1 MQQSYKKMTNFEEA
15 RVQQTDEQL
24 HKLKLA
30 AKNNTGT
37 T

>member
-1 MQQSYKKMTNFEEA
+1 MTNFEEA

>member
-1 MQQSYKKMTNFEEA
+1 MTNYEEA

-24 HKLKLA
+24 KKFELT